1 MAQSVK
7 EQVLSSLIAT
17 TDFLSG
23 EQLKNELGVSR
34 TSIWKSIN
42 KLKEEGY
49 QIESI
54 TNRGY
59 RLIEKPGQL
68 VESLLTHDLRQ
79 RGFEEVVVLDT
90 VDSTNLEAKRRAL
103 SVKGKGLYISKEQ
116 TQGKGRRGR
125 TWQSPKGSGL
135 YMSLLLRPNI
145 EPAVASMV
153 TLLAGLAVCNSIKD
167 LFGIE
172 TLIKWPNDLVVN
184 KKKLCGILTE
194 MNTEVD
200 FVNYIVVGIG
210 MNLFQT
216 EFPEEVAL
224 MATSLIESSNG
235 TLNSL
240 KIDQHQL
247 IIRIID
253 YLLAYLLQL
262 EKNQNIS
269 FIRDEYE
276 QKCVNIKGDLKL
288 ESNSVVTTCVG
299 KGISDQGHLMVM
311 DAEGVL
317 REVSSGEVSV
327 RGIYG
332 YV

>member
-7 EQVLSSLIAT
+7 EQVLSRLIASD
-17 TDFLSG
+17 DFLSG
-23 EQLKNELGVSR
+23 EELKNELGVSR

-42 KLKEEGY
+42 KLKDEGY
-49 QIESI
+49 QIESV

-59 RLIEKPGQL
+59 RLVEKPGQL

-79 RGFEEVVVLDT
+79 RGFEEVFVMDT

-145 EPAVASMV
+145 EPTVASMA
-153 TLLAGLAVCNSIKD
+153 TLLAGLAVSNSIKD
-167 LFGIE
+167 LFGIDAF
-172 TLIKWPNDLVVN
+172 IKWPNDLVVN
-184 KKKLCGILTE
+184 KRKLCGILTE
-194 MNTEVD
+194 MNSEVD

-210 MNLFQT
+210 MNLLQT
-216 EFPEEVAL
+216 EYTEDVAV
-224 MATSLIESSNG
+224 MATSLIEASDG
-235 TLNSL
+235 TLNAH

-247 IIRIID
+247 IVRIID
-253 YLLAYLLQL
+253 YLMAYLLQL
-262 EKNQNIS
+262 EKNQNIG
-269 FIRDEYE
+269 FILEEYE
-276 QKCVNIKGDLKL
+276 RKCINIKGELKI
-288 ESNSVVTTCVG
+288 ESNGIVKQCVG
-299 KGISDQGHLMVM
+299 KGITDLGHLK
-311 DAEGVL
+311 VL
-317 REVSSGEVSV
+317 DEDGNLLEVSSGEVSV

>member
-7 EQVLSSLIAT
+7 EQVLSRLIDT
-17 TDFLSG
+17 VEFVSG
-23 EQLKNELGVSR
+23 EELKNELGVSR

-59 RLIEKPGQL
+59 RLMEKPGQL
-68 VESLLTHDLRQ
+68 VESLLRHELKL
-79 RGFEEVVVLDT
+79 RGFGEVNVYET
-90 VDSTNLEAKRRAL
+90 IDSTNLEAKRRAL
-103 SVKGKGLYISKEQ
+103 LFKEKGLYVSKEQ

-135 YMSLLLRPNI
+135 YMSLLLRPEI
-145 EPAVASMV
+145 EPTVASMV

-167 LFGIE
+167 LYDLD
-172 TLIKWPNDLVVN
+172 TMIKWPNDLVYN

-200 FVNYIVVGIG
+200 FVNYIVIGIG

-216 EFPEEVAL
+216 EFPSDVAAI
-224 MATSLIESSNG
+224 ATSLAEASNG
-235 TLNSL
+235 RLSPMSINIQTLIV
-240 KIDQHQL
+240 KV
-247 IIRIID
+247 ID
-253 YLLAYLLQL
+253 YLLAYMIQL
-262 EKNQNIS
+262 EKQHNIG
-269 FIRDEYE
+269 FIREAYE
-276 QKCVNIKGDLKL
+276 LKCINVKGELKL
-288 ESNSVVTTCVG
+288 ESNGVTTYCVG
-299 KGISDQGHLMVM
+299 QGISDFGHLLVV
-311 DAEGVL
+311 DSEGKKQ
-317 REVSSGEVSV
+317 EVHSGEVSV